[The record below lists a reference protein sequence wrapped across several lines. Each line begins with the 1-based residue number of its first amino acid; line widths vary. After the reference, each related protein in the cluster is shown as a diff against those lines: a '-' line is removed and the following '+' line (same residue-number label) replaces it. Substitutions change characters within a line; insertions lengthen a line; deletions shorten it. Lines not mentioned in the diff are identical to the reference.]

1 MAEIATLTA
10 LFTADLSQFEIG
22 VGKATSLM
30 NGSAGRI
37 NADLAG
43 IASASVGMSHTV
55 IGSLNSISIAL
66 QKVMGDVMALK
77 NAMNSLNSMSAGAVK
92 NGGNSASGTSIQGGT
107 FVFNGVQDV
116 NGLYDE
122 LERLSRERSTS

>member
-1 MAEIATLTA
+1 MAEITTLTA

-22 VGKATSLM
+22 VGKATALM
-30 NGSAGRI
+30 SSAGGRI

-43 IASASVGMSHTV
+43 IASASVGMSNTV

-66 QKVMGDVMALK
+66 QKVMADVMALK
-77 NAMNSLNSMSAGAVK
+77 SALNGLDNMGAGAVK
-92 NGGNSASGTSIQGGT
+92 NGNNGAGGNSIQGGT

-122 LERLSRERSTS
+122 LERVSRQRSVS

>member
-1 MAEIATLTA
+1 MADIATLTA
-10 LFTADLSQFEIG
+10 LFTADLSAFEIG

-30 NGSAGRI
+30 NNTSGRI

-55 IGSLNSISIAL
+55 IGSLTNISMAL
-66 QKVMGDVMALK
+66 QKVMAEVMALK
-77 NAMNSLNSMSAGAVK
+77 NAMNSLDSMSAGAVK
-92 NGGNSASGTSIQGGT
+92 SGGNGASGTSIQGGT

-122 LERLSRERSTS
+122 LERVSRQRSAS

>member
-1 MAEIATLTA
+1 MAEITTLTA

-22 VGKATSLM
+22 VGKATALM

-37 NADLAG
+37 NADLGG
-43 IASASVGMSHTV
+43 IASASVGMSNTV
-55 IGSLNSISIAL
+55 VGSLNGISIAL
-66 QKVMGDVMALK
+66 QKVMADVMALK
-77 NAMNSLNSMSAGAVK
+77 SALNSLDAGAVK
-92 NGGNSASGTSIQGGT
+92 NTGKGGGGGNSIQGGT

-122 LERLSRERSTS
+122 LERVSQQRSAG